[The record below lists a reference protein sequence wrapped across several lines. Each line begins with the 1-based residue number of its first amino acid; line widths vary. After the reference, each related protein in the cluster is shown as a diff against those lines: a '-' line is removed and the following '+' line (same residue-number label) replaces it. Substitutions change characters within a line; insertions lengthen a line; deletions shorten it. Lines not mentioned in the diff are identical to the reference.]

1 MHSGAPVPPPRG
13 VAVDTARTWLVD
25 AALPLWL
32 DTGVD
37 WQGGGF
43 EESLTLKGERIA
55 GQNKRIRVQARQIYT
70 ASHAAVLGLH
80 PNALAAAHHGYAF
93 LTRHGW
99 HPQGGWVHL
108 LSANGEVRNDR
119 RDTYDHAF
127 VLLALA
133 WYYKASGD
141 RSVLAWIERTVAALD
156 AVLADGTGAYL
167 ESSPPALPRRQNP
180 HMHCFEAMLAL
191 YDATGEAAFAARA
204 RNIHKLVLERFFD
217 SSTGALREFYGDDW
231 KPRPAP
237 EGDIVEPGHHC
248 EWVWLLDKFER
259 QTATDTGDLRRRLL
273 DFALTH
279 GRSGPSCLLID
290 QVDAAGKPMLR
301 SQRLW
306 PQTEAIKALL
316 TRVERGDAA
325 AWDDTALFLSG
336 LFARYLAV
344 EPAGIWHDHFG
355 EDGRLL
361 NTFAPASSLYHLFV
375 AFSEL
380 LRVADGNRLSPQR

>member
-1 MHSGAPVPPPRG
+1 MHSGAPTPAPRNVPTD
-13 VAVDTARTWLVD
+13 AVRAWLVD

-32 DTGVD
+32 DVGVD

-55 GQNKRIRVQARQIYT
+55 GQNKRVRVQARQIYT
-70 ASHAAVLGLH
+70 ASHAAVLGLQ
-80 PNALAAAHHGYAF
+80 PNALAAARHGYAF
-93 LTRHGW
+93 LTRHAW
-99 HPQGGWVHL
+99 HPEGGWVHL
-108 LSANGEVRNDR
+108 LSASGEVCNDR

-141 RSVLAWIERTVAALD
+141 RSVLTWIERTVAALD
-156 AVLADGTGAYL
+156 AVLGDGTGAYL
-167 ESSPPALPRRQNP
+167 ESHPPTLPRRQNP

-191 YDATGEAAFAARA
+191 YDATGETAFATRA
-204 RNIHKLVLERFFD
+204 KKIHQLALQRFFD
-217 SSTGALREFYGDDW
+217 SSTGALREFYGNDW
-231 KPRPAP
+231 KPLPAP
-237 EGDIVEPGHHC
+237 EGNIVEPGHHC

-259 QTATDTGDLRRRLL
+259 LTATETGELRTRLL
-273 DFALTH
+273 DFALKH
-279 GRSGPSCLLID
+279 GRLGPSGLLID
-290 QVDAAGKPMLR
+290 QVDVQGNALLR

-316 TRVERGDAA
+316 MRVERGDAA
-325 AWDDTALFLSG
+325 AWSDIASLLSG
-336 LFARYLAV
+336 LFERYLPV

-361 NTFAPASSLYHLFV
+361 NTFTPASSLYHLFV

-380 LRVADGNRLSPQR
+380 LRVAGKRPV

>member
-1 MHSGAPVPPPRG
+1 MHSVAAPAPRSVPID
-13 VAVDTARTWLVD
+13 AVRAWLVD

-80 PNALAAAHHGYAF
+80 PNALSAARHGFEF
-93 LTRHGW
+93 LTGHAW
-99 HPQGGWVHL
+99 HREGGWVHL
-108 LSANGEVRNDR
+108 LSAGGEVRNDR

-141 RSVLAWIERTVAALD
+141 RTALTWIERTVSALD
-156 AVLADGTGAYL
+156 AVLGDGTGAYL
-167 ESSPPALPRRQNP
+167 ESRPPALPRRQNP

-191 YDATGEAAFAARA
+191 YDATGEASFAARA
-204 RNIHKLVLERFFD
+204 KNIHGLVLERFFD
-217 SSTGALREFYGDDW
+217 SRTSALREFYGDDW
-231 KPRPAP
+231 KPLAGPD
-237 EGDIVEPGHHC
+237 GNIVEPGHHC

-259 QTATDTGDLRRRLL
+259 LTATDTGDLRKRLL
-273 DFALTH
+273 DFALKH
-279 GRSGPSCLLID
+279 GRSGPSGLLID
-290 QVDAAGKPMLR
+290 QVDVHGNAVLR

-316 TRVERGDAA
+316 MRVERGETA
-325 AWDDTALFLSG
+325 AWDDVAPFLSG
-336 LFARYLAV
+336 LFGRYLAV

-361 NTFAPASSLYHLFV
+361 NTFVPASSLYHLFV

-380 LRVADGNRLSPQR
+380 LRVGGNKPG